1 MKKSLKD
8 LKLNKEVISRL
19 DLDTLEGGGTCYC
32 EYDTLTI
39 GPMVTCEGGGV
50 QCF

>member
-8 LKLNKEVISRL
+8 LKLNKEVISNL
-19 DLDTLEGGGTCYC
+19 SLDTLEGGGTCYC
-32 EYDTLTI
+32 GNGTLTL
-39 GPMVTCEGGGV
+39 GEMATCEGGEI